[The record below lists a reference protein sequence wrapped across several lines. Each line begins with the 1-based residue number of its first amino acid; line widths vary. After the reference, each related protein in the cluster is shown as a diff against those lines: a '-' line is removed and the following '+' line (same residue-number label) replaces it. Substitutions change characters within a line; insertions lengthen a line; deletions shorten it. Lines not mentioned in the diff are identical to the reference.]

1 MSIALPIYFMTPIIF
16 HKKLAGY
23 DKTCSCEKNKG
34 SCKKQDVYMSN
45 SPVQNIEHTL
55 AHEYYFIYQNTGK
68 KYDDALFKSL
78 APRYQAEGVGI
89 GKNK

>member
-1 MSIALPIYFMTPIIF
+1 
-16 HKKLAGY
+16 
-23 DKTCSCEKNKG
+23 
-34 SCKKQDVYMSN
+34 MSN